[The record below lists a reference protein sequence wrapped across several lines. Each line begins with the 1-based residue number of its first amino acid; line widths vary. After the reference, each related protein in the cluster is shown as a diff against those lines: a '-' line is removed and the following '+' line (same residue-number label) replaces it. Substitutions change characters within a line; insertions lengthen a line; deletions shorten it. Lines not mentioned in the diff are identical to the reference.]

1 MRMIRWFSDIVPAVR
16 RWLDALYPETL
27 RRDQLSVLAR
37 TTPINAIA
45 SSINAAIIA
54 LVLWPGGPRGLI
66 VGWAGLVWAF
76 SLFQLWR
83 WNRFRGRV
91 LPPSL
96 RAGSWRKP
104 VLWATAAG
112 LLWSSALVFLPGAGE
127 IETVTLCVMFAGVAA
142 GGAATLSVLPL
153 AAAGF
158 VIGVLAP
165 VTIFFLFFS
174 EFGYAGVGAFSIMLI
189 LTLLNSTTV
198 VFRWFSEARAAQN
211 RERLASERVHDFARS
226 ASHWFWEL
234 DANLRFT
241 YLATET
247 IDEGGVD
254 PDSFL
259 GLTYRETRPEGISEE
274 RWAAYDATLAAHLPL
289 TDFRY
294 SRIFPSGSRRWLSVD
309 ARPFFGRDGA
319 FLGYRGTGRDITD
332 VVEVQAEVEAAR
344 QRAERANQAKSEF
357 LAVMSH
363 ELRTP
368 LASVIGGVD
377 LLAATT
383 LTPEQRGFVDQAL
396 ASSLQLTELL
406 GDILDLSKLEAGQIV
421 LEHLPFSL
429 VEVLRSA
436 TSSSE
441 PRALAKGLSMSL
453 DIGADVAEWRRG
465 DPTRLR
471 QILLNLVTNAVKFTD
486 RGRVVISAAAAG
498 EADMVKFAVA
508 DTGIG
513 MPAELRVHVFEKF
526 TQADQTI
533 TRRFGGAGL
542 GLAICKQLVDAMD
555 GSIDFESEVGKGTTF
570 WFTCRLPRTEAPVSA
585 SVAEVAPTPAASVVQ
600 RKARVLLVEDNDV
613 NRRLISKL
621 IGGLGF
627 DVEVAADGRGGVA
640 AAAAAAFDAI
650 LMDIQMPGMDGM
662 EAVRLIRAQDGPNRQ
677 SPIIALTGNAFEE
690 DRQAAMAA
698 GFDDYLAKPIRP
710 GALNDAL
717 ARQLSP
723 RKGAAPAP

>member
-1 MRMIRWFSDIVPAVR
+1 MARRSSDIVAAVE
-16 RWLDALYPETL
+16 RWLDALYPEAL
-27 RRDQLSVLAR
+27 RRDQLLVLAR

-45 SSINAAIIA
+45 SMVNAAIIGA
-54 LVLWPGGPRGLI
+54 VLWPDGPHALI
-66 VGWAGLVWAF
+66 SGWSAAIWAF

-91 LPPSL
+91 LPPTL
-96 RAGSWRKP
+96 RATSWRKP

-112 LLWSSALVFLPGAGE
+112 LLWSSALVFLPGAGQ

-142 GGAATLSVLPL
+142 GGAATLAVLPL

-211 RERLASERVHDFARS
+211 RERLAGERVHDFARS

-234 DANLRFT
+234 DADLRFS

-247 IDEGGVD
+247 VDEGGLE
-254 PDSFL
+254 PDAFL
-259 GLTYRETRPEGISEE
+259 GMTYRETSPEGVSEE
-274 RWAAYDATLAAHLPL
+274 QWAAYDATLAARRPL
-289 TDFRY
+289 SDFRY
-294 SRIFPSGSRRWLSVD
+294 SRVFPGGSRRWLSVD
-309 ARPFFGRDGA
+309 AQPFFGRDGT

-332 VVEVQAEVEAAR
+332 VVEAQAEVEAAR

-377 LLAATT
+377 LLAATP
-383 LTPEQRGFVDQAL
+383 LTPVQRGFVDQAL
-396 ASSLQLTELL
+396 DSSLQLTELL

-421 LEHLPFSL
+421 LERLPFSL

-436 TSSSE
+436 TGTSE
-441 PRALAKGLSMSL
+441 ARAAAKGLSMSL
-453 DIGADVAEWRRG
+453 EIGADVAEWRLG
-465 DPTRLR
+465 DPTRIR
-471 QILLNLVTNAVKFTD
+471 QILLNLITNAVKFTD
-486 RGRVVISAAAAG
+486 RGGIKVTVAAT
-498 EADMVKFAVA
+498 ADADVVKFTVV

-513 MPAELRVHVFEKF
+513 MPAELRARVFEKF

-555 GSIDFESEVGKGTTF
+555 GRIDFESEVGQGTAF
-570 WFTCRLPRTEAPVSA
+570 WFTCRLPRTDA
-585 SVAEVAPTPAASVVQ
+585 PAAASGAGATPTAAAID
-600 RKARVLLVEDNDV
+600 RRPRILLVEDNDV
-613 NRRLISKL
+613 NRRLIAQL
-621 IGGLGF
+621 IAGLGF
-627 DVEVAADGRGGVA
+627 EVEVAADGRAGVA
-640 AAAAAAFDAI
+640 ASRAAAFDAI
-650 LMDIQMPGMDGM
+650 LMDIQMPGMDGL
-662 EAVRLIRAQDGPNRQ
+662 EAARLIRSQPGPNRKT
-677 SPIIALTGNAFEE
+677 PIVALTGNAFEE

-698 GFDDYLAKPIRP
+698 GFNDYLAKPIRP

-717 ARQLSP
+717 AKQLSAGVTP
-723 RKGAAPAP
+723 GGARGP

>member
-1 MRMIRWFSDIVPAVR
+1 M
-16 RWLDALYPETL
+16 
-27 RRDQLSVLAR
+27 SVLAR

-45 SSINAAIIA
+45 SMVNAVIIG
-54 LVLWPGGPRGLI
+54 LVLWPSGPRGLI
-66 VGWAGLVWAF
+66 VGWFATVWAF

-91 LPPSL
+91 LPQSL

-112 LLWSSALVFLPGAGE
+112 LMWSSALVFLPGADQV
-127 IETVTLCVMFAGVAA
+127 ETVTLCVMFAGVAA
-142 GGAATLSVLPL
+142 GGAATLAVLPL

-165 VTIFFLFFS
+165 VSIFFLFFS
-174 EFGYAGVGAFSIMLI
+174 EFDYAGVGAFSIMLI

-211 RERLASERVHDFARS
+211 RERLAGERVRDFARS

-234 DANLRFT
+234 DASLRFT

-247 IDEGGVD
+247 AEEGGVH
-254 PDSFL
+254 PDVFL
-259 GLTYRETRPEGISEE
+259 GLTYRETEPESVSEAQ
-274 RWAAYDATLAAHLPL
+274 WSAYDATLAARQPL
-289 TDFRY
+289 NDFRY
-294 SRIFPSGSRRWLSVD
+294 SRVFPGESRRWLSVD
-309 ARPFFGRDGA
+309 ARPFFGQDGT

-332 VVEVQAEVEAAR
+332 VVEAQAEVEAAR

-368 LASVIGGVD
+368 LAAVISGVD
-377 LLAATT
+377 LLAQTP
-383 LTPEQRGFVDQAL
+383 LTPAQRGFVDQAL
-396 ASSLQLTELL
+396 DSSLQLTELL

-421 LEHLPFSL
+421 LERLPFSL
-429 VEVLRSA
+429 VEMLRSVTGTA
-436 TSSSE
+436 ES
-441 PRALAKGLSMSL
+441 RAAAKGLSVSL
-453 DIGADVAEWRRG
+453 EIGADVGDWRLG

-471 QILLNLVTNAVKFTD
+471 QILLNLITNAVKFTD
-486 RGRVVISAAAAG
+486 RGGIKVVVVATGDA
-498 EADMVKFAVA
+498 EMVKFAVV

-513 MPAELRVHVFEKF
+513 MSAELRLHVFEKF

-542 GLAICKQLVDAMD
+542 GLAICKQLVRAMGGD
-555 GSIDFESEVGKGTTF
+555 IDFESEVGRGTTF
-570 WFTCRLPRTEAPVSA
+570 WFTSRLPRTEAPA
-585 SVAEVAPTPAASVVQ
+585 FVAAKDVEPPPAIG
-600 RKARVLLVEDNDV
+600 RPARILLVEDNDV
-613 NRRLISKL
+613 NRRLIALL

-627 DVEVAADGRGGVA
+627 EVEIAPDGKAGVA
-640 AAAAAAFDAI
+640 AAQSAAFDAI
-650 LMDIQMPGMDGM
+650 LMDIQMPGMDGL
-662 EAVRLIRAQDGPNRQ
+662 EAARLIRAEDGPNRQ
-677 SPIIALTGNAFEE
+677 APIIALTGNAFEE

-698 GFDDYLAKPIRP
+698 GFNDYLAKPIRP
-710 GALNDAL
+710 AALNDAL
-717 ARQLSP
+717 AKQLSSRVTP
-723 RKGAAPAP
+723 DGGRAP

>member
-1 MRMIRWFSDIVPAVR
+1 MTRWSSDIGPVIG
-16 RWLDALYPETL
+16 RWLDALYPEAL

-37 TTPINAIA
+37 TTPINAVA
-45 SSINAAIIA
+45 SMVNAAIIA
-54 LVLWPGGPRGLI
+54 VVLWPDGPRALI
-66 VGWAGLVWAF
+66 AGWSGAVWAF

-104 VLWATAAG
+104 VLWATGAG
-112 LLWSSALVFLPGAGE
+112 LLWSSALVFLPGAGQV
-127 IETVTLCVMFAGVAA
+127 ETVTLCVMFAGVAA
-142 GGAATLSVLPL
+142 GGAATLAVLPL

-165 VTIFFLFFS
+165 VSIFFLFFS
-174 EFGYAGVGAFSIMLI
+174 EFDYAGVGAFSIMLI

-198 VFRWFSEARAAQN
+198 VFRWFSEARAAQT
-211 RERLASERVHDFARS
+211 RENLAGERVRDFARS

-234 DANLRFT
+234 NADLRFT

-247 IDEGGVD
+247 AEEDGSH
-254 PDSFL
+254 PDTVL
-259 GLTYRETRPEGISEE
+259 GLTYRETKPGNVSEE
-274 RWAAYDATLAAHLPL
+274 QWAAFDATLAARLPL
-289 TDFRY
+289 KDFRY
-294 SRIFPSGSRRWLSVD
+294 SGISQNGSRRWLSVD

-332 VVEVQAEVEAAR
+332 MVEAQAEVEAAR
-344 QRAERANQAKSEF
+344 QRAERANRAKSEF

-377 LLAATT
+377 LLATT
-383 LTPEQRGFVDQAL
+383 PLTAEQRGFVDQAL

-421 LEHLPFSL
+421 LERLPFSL
-429 VEVLRSA
+429 AEVLRSTIA
-436 TSSSE
+436 TSE
-441 PRALAKGLSMSL
+441 PRAAAKGLSIEL
-453 DIGADVAEWRRG
+453 EIGPEVTDWRIG
-465 DPTRLR
+465 DPTRVR
-471 QILLNLVTNAVKFTD
+471 QILLNLVTNAIKFTD
-486 RGRVVISAAAAG
+486 RGGIKVGAVTSG
-498 EADMVKFAVA
+498 EAELITFTVV

-513 MPAELRVHVFEKF
+513 IRPELRSRVFEKF

-542 GLAICKQLVDAMD
+542 GLAICRQLVEAMR
-555 GSIDFESEVGKGTTF
+555 GHIDFDSVVGQGTTF
-570 WFTCRLPRTEAPVSA
+570 WFTCRLPVTEAPVS
-585 SVAEVAPTPAASVVQ
+585 VAPRQVASETAVVPSG
-600 RKARVLLVEDNDV
+600 RRARVLLVEDNDV
-613 NRRLISKL
+613 NRRLIAQL

-627 DVEVAADGRGGVA
+627 DVELAADGRAAVA
-640 AAAAAAFDAI
+640 ASRTAAFDAF
-650 LMDIQMPGMDGM
+650 LMDIQMPGMDGL
-662 EAVRLIRAQDGPNRQ
+662 EAVRLIRAEEGPNRQ
-677 SPIIALTGNAFEE
+677 VPIIALTGNAFEE

-698 GFDDYLAKPIRP
+698 GFNDYLAKPIRP
-710 GALNDAL
+710 AALNDAL
-717 ARQLSP
+717 AKQLTARVTP
-723 RKGAAPAP
+723 G